1 MKLLRFGSPVLVASI
16 MACLLAAPA
25 GADSTYHTSHIAL
38 APIAGAQLKSGFVE
52 NIHADGPNIYAH
64 EVYQLNGAQPN
75 SSYQVVL
82 SIWTANT
89 SCSGEP
95 ALRLPTAKVATN
107 AVGNGRADVFFTPD
121 DADGLR
127 GLTVSAIWTLWNG
140 TTATYGTHCEVI
152 TLD

>member
-1 MKLLRFGSPVLVASI
+1 MRLVRFGSAALVASVV
-16 MACLLAAPA
+16 ACLLAAPA
-25 GADSTYHTSHIAL
+25 GADSTYHTAHIAL
-38 APIAGAQLKSGFVE
+38 APIAGAQLRSGFVE

-64 EVYQLNGAQPN
+64 KVYQLNGTEPN
-75 SSYQVVL
+75 TDYQVVL

-95 ALRLPTAKVATN
+95 PLQLPTAKVVTN
-107 AVGNGRADVFFTPD
+107 AVGNGLADAFFTPE

-140 TTATYGTHCEVI
+140 TTATYGTDCEVI

>member
-1 MKLLRFGSPVLVASI
+1 MRLVRFGSPVLVASV
-16 MACLLAAPA
+16 MACLLVAPA
-25 GADSTYHTSHIAL
+25 GGDSTYHTAHIAL
-38 APIAGAQLKSGFVE
+38 APIAGASLKSGFVE
-52 NIHADGPNIYAH
+52 NIHANGPNIYAH
-64 EVYQLNGAQPN
+64 EVYQLNGAEPN

-95 ALRLPTAKVATN
+95 ALQLPTAKVATN
-107 AVGNGRADVFFTPD
+107 AVGNGLADAFFTPQ

-127 GLTVSAIWTLWNG
+127 GMTVSAMWTLWNG
-140 TTATYGTHCEVI
+140 TTATYGTGCEVI